1 VQRGRSPPLP
11 GAWGCPPDFSFPFGE
26 GRGGEL
32 TGLFITLEGG
42 EGSGKSTVAAELAR
56 RLEAEGRAV
65 TLTEEPGGTELG
77 RHFWAY
83 LRGAGEPL
91 SPLAELLLFEAARAQ
106 HVDRVIRPALD
117 AGRVVVCDRFIDSSV
132 AYQGYGRG
140 LGSALVESLN
150 EIATGG
156 LRPGITLL
164 LDVPVETG
172 LRRARSLE
180 DGDGAAKTRD
190 SIGGEA
196 ASFHQ
201 RVRDGFLAIATSEPE
216 RVLRIDAAR
225 PLDEVV
231 EACWQRVSEA
241 L

>member
-1 VQRGRSPPLP
+1 VA
-11 GAWGCPPDFSFPFGE
+11 GA
-26 GRGGEL
+26 
-32 TGLFITLEGG
+32 LFVTLEGG
-42 EGSGKSTVAAELAR
+42 EGSGKSTVAAALAH

-77 RHFWAY
+77 RHFWTY

-106 HVDRVIRPALD
+106 HVERVIRPALD
-117 AGRVVVCDRFIDSSV
+117 AGRVVVCDRFTDSSV

-140 LGSALVESLN
+140 LGPALVESLN

-156 LRPGITLL
+156 LRPDITLL

-172 LRRARSLE
+172 LLRSRSLE
-180 DGDGAAKTRD
+180 DGDAATKARD

-201 RVRDGFLAIATSEPE
+201 RVHDGFLAIAEAEPR
-216 RVLRIDAAR
+216 RVALVDASR
-225 PLDEVV
+225 PLDEVWKY
-231 EACWQRVSEA
+231 CWQRVQDVSA
-241 L
+241 SRS

>member
-1 VQRGRSPPLP
+1 M
-11 GAWGCPPDFSFPFGE
+11 
-26 GRGGEL
+26 

-56 RLEAEGRAV
+56 RLEAEGHAV

-77 RHFWAY
+77 RHFWTY
-83 LRGAGEPL
+83 LRGTVEPL
-91 SPLAELLLFEAARAQ
+91 SPLTELLLFEAARAQ

-140 LGSALVESLN
+140 LGSELVESLN
-150 EIATGG
+150 EMATRG
-156 LRPGITLL
+156 LRPDITLL

-180 DGDGAAKTRD
+180 DGDGATKVPD

-201 RVRDGFLAIATSEPE
+201 RVRDGFLEIAEAAPG
-216 RVLRIDAAR
+216 RLIVVDASR
-225 PLDEVV
+225 PLDDVI
-231 EACWQRVSEA
+231 EACWHIVSEVR
-241 L
+241 

>member
-1 VQRGRSPPLP
+1 
-11 GAWGCPPDFSFPFGE
+11 
-26 GRGGEL
+26 L
-32 TGLFITLEGG
+32 TVLFVTLEGG

-56 RLEAEGRAV
+56 RLEAERHAV

-77 RHFWAY
+77 RHFWTY
-83 LRGAGEPL
+83 LRGTGEPL

-106 HVDRVIRPALD
+106 HVERVIRPALD

-140 LGSALVESLN
+140 LGPALVESLN
-150 EIATGG
+150 GIATGG
-156 LRPGITLL
+156 LRPDITLL

-180 DGDGAAKTRD
+180 DGDAAAKARD

-201 RVRDGFLAIATSEPE
+201 RVRDGFLAIAVAEPE
-216 RVLRIDAAR
+216 RIFRIDAMK
-225 PLDEVV
+225 PLDQVIGT
-231 EACWQRVSEA
+231 CWQRVQDVSA
-241 L
+241 SRS